1 MISDLYKYI
10 FVHIPKC
17 GGTSIEQN
25 LLQRETELP
34 NIIFEKPYWID
45 ELNEII
51 QNKFLLGNIEGQS
64 DVRQHYIC
72 SKFPEE
78 KRKSYFKFTFVRNP
92 WAKLVSEWLYF
103 KKQEN
108 ELFENVEFKD
118 CLGSEW
124 TCVDEK
130 LQTYKYIIKAANIS
144 DSNNRHPVIFPWAEH
159 SKYQWEFTEGCD
171 YIGKFENLQQDFDII
186 CDKIGIPRQQLPHA
200 NNSHNKKHYT
210 EYYDDETREIVA
222 RKYARDIKLFGYKFG
237 K

>member
-1 MISDLYKYI
+1 MIPESSRFISSIISLFNSINNFSANTLNSYLSSAITILLLFIPYNLHPISI
-10 FVHIPKC
+10 FPL
-17 GGTSIEQN
+17 GFS
-25 LLQRETELP
+25 
-34 NIIFEKPYWID
+34 IIFNVLNTKRYKQIEAYIPAIALLILFSLKFFNKDASSPY
-45 ELNEII
+45 
-51 QNKFLLGNIEGQS
+51 
-64 DVRQHYIC
+64 
-72 SKFPEE
+72 
-78 KRKSYFKFTFVRNP
+78 
-92 WAKLVSEWLYF
+92 
-103 KKQEN
+103 EN